1 MRIPLRLQPVLIA
14 LTLLNLGILGVIIAR
29 EQAVA
34 APALTSDGILR
45 GRGLQIVDDQG
56 KVRASITINPAV
68 KQPDGSTYLE
78 TVLLRMITSEGRPVV
93 KISSSRGWG
102 RHGAVSGRGAR
113 LCANSGARQRSKT
126 RRRRWRRQR
135 DFETAVGVLLAS
147 LGTSIAML
155 ARHHNG
161 ASRGRSRR
169 REGVGMAR
177 AIARSRPHRLHR
189 PTPDRSGRRGRGFA
203 PPALH
208 RQGRSP
214 SRLGVSPATVS
225 RILRRLGLNKL
236 TALEPAEP
244 VRRYEREQPGEMIH
258 LDIKKLG
265 RFKRIGHRITGDRQG
280 PELLPRRRLG
290 VPPRLHR

>member
-78 TVLLRMITSEGRPVV
+78 SAAPDDHVGRAAGRED
-93 KISSSRGWG
+93 IFIRGWG
-102 RHGAVSGRGAR
+102 QHGAVSGRGAR

-169 REGVGMAR
+169 RARRRCGRRAPAR
-177 AIARSRPHRLHR
+177 AWLPRSRAFPCAIAAQRWRL
-189 PTPDRSGRRGRGFA
+189 
-203 PPALH
+203 
-208 RQGRSP
+208 
-214 SRLGVSPATVS
+214 
-225 RILRRLGLNKL
+225 
-236 TALEPAEP
+236 
-244 VRRYEREQPGEMIH
+244 
-258 LDIKKLG
+258 
-265 RFKRIGHRITGDRQG
+265 
-280 PELLPRRRLG
+280 
-290 VPPRLHR
+290 